1 MLSRVSRGERP
12 DEKGIDMAY
21 EVPSPRTCGR
31 RGPEIRRRG
40 IVGGCRSRLGNLG
53 RAGHTLAELI
63 VVTMVL
69 GIILSMV
76 ITPTG
81 KAIRHARV
89 NRAARVVTMDLKM
102 AFSLAARQHR
112 PVRVT
117 YRPDLRAYTFIDAR
131 RGTILHR
138 RELGAG
144 TDFKITG
151 MTVSASTFDIAP
163 TGFASMAV
171 TVVVEG
177 GDFSRTITM
186 MRGGMVRII
195 PL

>member
-1 MLSRVSRGERP
+1 MAS
-12 DEKGIDMAY
+12 DMA
-21 EVPSPRTCGR
+21 SGT
-31 RGPEIRRRG
+31 
-40 IVGGCRSRLGNLG
+40 LG
-53 RAGHTLAELI
+53 RSGRKDLGRTGHTLAELI

-69 GIILSMV
+69 GVIMAMV

-81 KAIRHARV
+81 NAIRHARV
-89 NRAARVVTMDLKM
+89 NRAASVVKMDLKM

-117 YRPDLRAYTFIDAR
+117 YRADLRAYTFVDAR
-131 RGTILHR
+131 RGTVLHR

-144 TDFKITG
+144 TDFKITA
-151 MTVSASTFDIAP
+151 MTVSESTFEIAP
-163 TGFASMAV
+163 SGFASTAL
-171 TVVVEG
+171 TVVLEG

>member
-1 MLSRVSRGERP
+1 
-12 DEKGIDMAY
+12 MAY
-21 EVPSPRTCGR
+21 EAPSTRTCGR

-40 IVGGCRSRLGNLG
+40 IVGACRSRLENLG

-63 VVTMVL
+63 VVTTVL
-69 GIILSMV
+69 GVILSMV

-117 YRPDLRAYTFIDAR
+117 YRPDLRAYTFIDVR

-138 RELGAG
+138 RDLGAG
-144 TDFKITG
+144 SDFKITA
-151 MTVSASTFDIAP
+151 MTVSTSTFDIAP
-163 TGFASMAV
+163 TGFASTGV

-186 MRGGMVRII
+186 MRGGMVRIV